1 MDKEKQTDLIRNI
14 LWAVLLIAALIY
26 GIASSHW
33 KAFII
38 LAVLFVS
45 SKSVLLLGQR
55 KLRKTVKELENT
67 LESQG
72 RPSYVPKPSEIE
84 AMQNKANAISDH
96 IKKQCPPQRCLFL
109 AICQKESPITPFD
122 SKLGGVPYWDAA
134 KPYPTDAKG
143 RPMAM
148 VMQVNFAE
156 LPHVDPLP
164 QSGMLQFFITSDET
178 VLEEGYGMSF
188 DDPTS
193 QANCRVV
200 YHETIN
206 RDIDIKTLEQYPRC
220 EDLENRPV
228 MGEYPLWALPGDSC
242 INSTCNGFE
251 QLFADAVRQLYGDEI
266 ETPYFDDYL
275 KKILPEEHR
284 DEVDDALVMGDNPM
298 YYGPTWKN
306 FQMLGFPAF
315 EQYDER
321 PEGCRCDTLLLQI
334 PTIDNIDE
342 SQGGNWSTI
351 WGDCGSARLFINAD
365 DLRRRDFSQVYF
377 EYQCY

>member
-1 MDKEKQTDLIRNI
+1 MDKEKLTDLVRNI
-14 LWAVLLIAALIY
+14 LWAALLIIALIR
-26 GIASSHW
+26 GIASGHW

-38 LAVLFVS
+38 LAVLFVI
-45 SKSVLLLGQR
+45 SKSALLLGQR
-55 KLRKTVKELENT
+55 KLRKTIKELEDT
-67 LESQG
+67 MASQG

-96 IKKQCPPQRCLFL
+96 IKKQCPPQRCLYF
-109 AICQKESPITPFD
+109 AICQKENPITPFD
-122 SKLGGVPYWDAA
+122 SKLGGIPYWDAA

-148 VMQVNFAE
+148 VMQVNFE
-156 LPHVDPLP
+156 EIQIPHVDPLP
-164 QSGMLQFFITSDET
+164 QSGMLQFFITSDES
-178 VLEEGYGMSF
+178 VLDESYGINF

-206 RDIDIKTLEQYPRC
+206 RDIDIKLLEQYPRC
-220 EDLENRPV
+220 EDLENSPV
-228 MGEYPLWALPGDSC
+228 KGEYPLWALPGESC
-242 INSTCNGFE
+242 INRTCNEFD
-251 QLFADAVRQLYGDEI
+251 QLFADAVKQLYGDKV

-275 KKILPEEHR
+275 KQILPEEHR

-298 YYGPTWKN
+298 YYGPTEKN

-334 PTIDNIDE
+334 PTIEE
-342 SQGGNWSTI
+342 SQDGNWCTI

-365 DLRRRDFSQVYF
+365 DLRQRNFSHVYF

>member
-1 MDKEKQTDLIRNI
+1 MDKEKLTDLVRNI
-14 LWAVLLIAALIY
+14 LWAALLIIALIR
-26 GIASSHW
+26 GIASGHW

-38 LAVLFVS
+38 LAVLFVI
-45 SKSVLLLGQR
+45 SKSALLLGQR
-55 KLRKTVKELENT
+55 KLRKTVKELEGS
-67 LESQG
+67 LASQG

-96 IKKQCPPQRCLFL
+96 IKKQCPPQRCLYF
-109 AICQKESPITPFD
+109 AICQKDSPITPFD
-122 SKLGGVPYWDAA
+122 SKLGGIPYWDAA

-143 RPMAM
+143 RPMTM
-148 VMQVNFAE
+148 VMQVNFE
-156 LPHVDPLP
+156 EIQIPHVDPLP
-164 QSGMLQFFITSDET
+164 QSGMLQFFITSDES
-178 VLEEGYGMSF
+178 VLEEGYGINF

-193 QANCRVV
+193 QTNCRVV

-206 RDIDIKTLEQYPRC
+206 RDIDIKLLEQYPRC
-220 EDLENRPV
+220 EDLENSPV
-228 MGEYPLWALPGDSC
+228 KGEYPLWALPGESC
-242 INSTCNGFE
+242 INRTCNEFD
-251 QLFADAVRQLYGDEI
+251 QLFADAVKQLYGDKV

-275 KKILPEEHR
+275 KQILPEEHR

-298 YYGPTWKN
+298 YYGPTEKN

-334 PTIDNIDE
+334 PTIEE
-342 SQGGNWSTI
+342 SQDGNWCTI

-365 DLRRRDFSQVYF
+365 DLRHRNFSQVYF

>member
-1 MDKEKQTDLIRNI
+1 MDKEKLTDLIRNI
-14 LWAVLLIAALIY
+14 LWAALLIIALIR
-26 GIASSHW
+26 GIASGQW
-33 KAFII
+33 IAFII
-38 LAVLFVS
+38 LAVLFVI
-45 SKSVLLLGQR
+45 SKSALLLGQR
-55 KLRKTVKELENT
+55 KLRKTIKELEGS
-67 LESQG
+67 LASQG

-96 IKKQCPPQRCLFL
+96 IKKQCPPQRCLSF
-109 AICQKESPITPFD
+109 AICQKENPITPFD
-122 SKLGGVPYWDAA
+122 SKLGGIPYWDAA

-143 RPMAM
+143 RPMTM
-148 VMQVNFAE
+148 VMQVNFE
-156 LPHVDPLP
+156 EIQIPHVDPLP
-164 QSGMLQFFITSDET
+164 QSGMLQFFITSDES
-178 VLEEGYGMSF
+178 VLEEGYGINF

-193 QANCRVV
+193 QTNCRVV

-206 RDIDIKTLEQYPRC
+206 RDIDIKSLEQYPRC
-220 EDLENRPV
+220 ENLENSPV
-228 MGEYPLWALPGDSC
+228 RGEYPLWALPSESC
-242 INSTCNGFE
+242 INRTCNGFD
-251 QLFADAVRQLYGDEI
+251 QLFANAVKQLYGDEM

-275 KKILPEEHR
+275 KQILPEEHR

-298 YYGPTWKN
+298 YYGPTEKN

-334 PTIDNIDE
+334 PTIEE
-342 SQGGNWSTI
+342 SQDGNWCTI

-365 DLRRRDFSQVYF
+365 DLRHRNFSQVYF

>member
-1 MDKEKQTDLIRNI
+1 MDKEKLTDLIRNI
-14 LWAVLLIAALIY
+14 LWAALLIIALIR
-26 GIASSHW
+26 GIASGHW
-33 KAFII
+33 IAFII
-38 LAVLFVS
+38 LAVLFVI
-45 SKSVLLLGQR
+45 SKSALRLGQR
-55 KLRKTVKELENT
+55 KLRKTIKELEGS
-67 LESQG
+67 LASQG

-96 IKKQCPPQRCLFL
+96 IKKQCPPQRCLSF
-109 AICQKESPITPFD
+109 AICQKEKTITPFD
-122 SKLGGVPYWDAA
+122 SKLGGIPYWDAA

-148 VMQVNFAE
+148 VMQVNFE
-156 LPHVDPLP
+156 EIQIPHVDPLP
-164 QSGMLQFFITSDET
+164 QSGMLQFFITSDES
-178 VLEEGYGMSF
+178 VLEEGYGINF

-193 QANCRVV
+193 QTNCRVV

-206 RDIDIKTLEQYPRC
+206 RDIDIKPLEQYPRC
-220 EDLENRPV
+220 ENLENSPV
-228 MGEYPLWALPGDSC
+228 KGEYPLWALPGESC
-242 INSTCNGFE
+242 INRTCNEFD
-251 QLFADAVRQLYGDEI
+251 QLFADAVKQLYGDKM

-275 KKILPEEHR
+275 KRILPEEHR

-298 YYGPTWKN
+298 YYGPTEKN

-334 PTIDNIDE
+334 PTIEE
-342 SQGGNWSTI
+342 SQDGNWCTI

-365 DLRRRDFSQVYF
+365 DLRHRNFSQVYF

>member
-1 MDKEKQTDLIRNI
+1 MDKEKLTDLVRNI

-26 GIASSHW
+26 GISSGHW

-45 SKSVLLLGQR
+45 IKSVLLLMQL
-55 KLRKTVKELENT
+55 KLRKTVKELEGR

-96 IKKQCPPQRCLFL
+96 IKKQCPPQRCLFF

-122 SKLGGVPYWDAA
+122 SKLGGVPYWDNA
-134 KPYPTDAKG
+134 KPYPTDANG

-148 VMQVNFAE
+148 VIQINFE
-156 LPHVDPLP
+156 EHPHVDPLP

-178 VLEEGYGMSF
+178 MLEEGYGMSF

-206 RDIDIKTLEQYPRC
+206 RDIDIKTLGQYPRC
-220 EDLENRPV
+220 EDLENSPV
-228 MGEYPLWALPGDSC
+228 KGEYPLWALPGDSC
-242 INSTCNGFE
+242 INRTCNGFE
-251 QLFADAVRQLYGDEI
+251 QLFADAVKQLYGDEI

-334 PTIDNIDE
+334 PTIENINE

-351 WGDCGSARLFINAD
+351 WGDCGSARLFTNAD
-365 DLRRRDFSQVYF
+365 NLRRRDFSQVYF
-377 EYQCY
+377 EFQCY

>member
-1 MDKEKQTDLIRNI
+1 MDKEKLTDLVRNI
-14 LWAVLLIAALIY
+14 LWAVLLIAALIR
-26 GIASSHW
+26 GIASGHW

-55 KLRKTVKELENT
+55 KLRKTVKELEDR

-72 RPSYVPKPSEIE
+72 RLSYVPKPSEIE

-96 IKKQCPPQRCLFL
+96 IKKRCPPQRCLFF

-122 SKLGGVPYWDAA
+122 SKLGGIPYWDAA

-178 VLEEGYGMSF
+178 VLEEGYGIYF
-188 DDPTS
+188 EDPTS

-206 RDIDIKTLEQYPRC
+206 RDIDIKPLGQYPRC
-220 EDLENRPV
+220 EDLENSPV

-242 INSTCNGFE
+242 INRTCNGFE
-251 QLFADAVRQLYGDEI
+251 QLFADAVRQLYGDKL

-298 YYGPTWKN
+298 YYGPTEKN

-334 PTIDNIDE
+334 PTIENNNE
-342 SQGGNWSTI
+342 SQDGNWCTI
-351 WGDCGSARLFINAD
+351 WGDCGSARLFINAS
-365 DLRRRDFSQVYF
+365 DLRRRDFSHVYF
-377 EYQCY
+377 EFQCY

>member
-1 MDKEKQTDLIRNI
+1 MDKEKLTDLVRNI

-26 GIASSHW
+26 GIASGHW

-45 SKSVLLLGQR
+45 IKSVILLMQL
-55 KLRKTVKELENT
+55 KLRKTSKELKET

-84 AMQNKANAISDH
+84 AMQNKANAISDL
-96 IKKQCPPQRCLFL
+96 IKKQCPPQRCLSF
-109 AICQKESPITPFD
+109 AFCQKENLTPFD
-122 SKLGGVPYWDAA
+122 SKLGGIPYWDAA
-134 KPYPTDAKG
+134 KPYPTDANG

-148 VMQVNFAE
+148 VIQINFE
-156 LPHVDPLP
+156 KHPHVDPLP

-178 VLEEGYGMSF
+178 VLEEGYGISF

-200 YHETIN
+200 YHENVN
-206 RDIDIKTLEQYPRC
+206 RDIDIKTLGQYPRC
-220 EDLENRPV
+220 EDLENSPV
-228 MGEYPLWALPGDSC
+228 KGEYPLWALPGDSC
-242 INSTCNGFE
+242 INRTCNGFE
-251 QLFADAVRQLYGDEI
+251 QLFADAVKQLYGDEI

-275 KKILPEEHR
+275 KKIMPEEHR

-321 PEGCRCDTLLLQI
+321 PEGCRCNTLLLQI
-334 PTIDNIDE
+334 PTIENINE

-377 EYQCY
+377 EFQCY